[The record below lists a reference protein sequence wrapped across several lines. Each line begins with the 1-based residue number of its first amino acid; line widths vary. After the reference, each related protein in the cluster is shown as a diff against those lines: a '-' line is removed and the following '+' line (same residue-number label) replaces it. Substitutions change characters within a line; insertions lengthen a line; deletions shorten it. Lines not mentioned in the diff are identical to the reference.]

1 VGHSI
6 GAIAKAIGRP
16 KSTVSRELLR
26 NRLPSGRYSPLHAA
40 GAYQLRRRRG
50 VGKSV
55 LRLLQFISMA
65 LDRPLCGQ
73 HVFRRSRVLLIS
85 LEDDNDELQRRIQ
98 AVLVHY
104 NIDRAE
110 LDDWMWCAT
119 PIGRKIARQDRKNR
133 VVGDLEKQIRDAIA
147 RRQPDIVALD
157 PFVKLHSLEENDSGD
172 MNFVCDLLMKIA
184 TENNIAV
191 DIPHHVHKGQIAPG
205 DADAGRGSSGIRDAG
220 RLIYTLTAMSETEA
234 KSFNIPPD
242 ERFGYVRLDSA
253 KVNIAS
259 RASAATWFRIFG
271 VDIGN
276 GTAEYEAGDTV
287 QVAEPWTPPDAWSG
301 LSNHTLNAI
310 LDAIDAGCV
319 DEDGHPAGERYSN
332 APAAKDRQVWPII

>member
-1 VGHSI
+1 
-6 GAIAKAIGRP
+6 
-16 KSTVSRELLR
+16 
-26 NRLPSGRYSPLHAA
+26 
-40 GAYQLRRRRG
+40 
-50 VGKSV
+50 
-55 LRLLQFISMA
+55 M
-65 LDRPLCGQ
+65 
-73 HVFRRSRVLLIS
+73 
-85 LEDDNDELQRRIQ
+85 
-98 AVLVHY
+98 LVHY
-104 NIDRAE
+104 KIDRAE

-119 PIGRKIARQDRKNR
+119 PIGHKIAKLDHKSR

-220 RLIYTLTAMSETEA
+220 RLIYTLTVMSETEA

-242 ERFGYVRLDSA
+242 ERVSYARLDSA

-259 RASAATWFRIFG
+259 RATAATWFRIIG

-276 GTAEYEAGDTV
+276 GTPEYPAGDTV
-287 QVAEPWTPPDAWSG
+287 QVAKPWTPPDAWSG
-301 LSNHTLNAI
+301 LSNYTLNAI
-310 LDAIDAGCV
+310 LDAIDAGCL
-319 DEDGHPAGERYSN
+319 DEDGHLTGERYTN
-332 APAAKDRQVWPII
+332 APAATDRAVWPVVQKFAPDKSEAQCRTIIHAWLKSGLLFVKPYNSPGQRRERNGLYVDNAKRPRTYTTETASSDDFV